1 MQLKN
6 NVFIGCSYCLY
17 PECTRKASCGN
28 FCSTNH
34 LNRAKREGSLHFCI
48 TLLYYWILT
57 LLGVYGVVIL
67 NSTSD
72 QYEKLKEKFS
82 RAWCSKK
89 GRLPKISRALEIV
102 NPKLRHRFKRYVAN
116 LPWFYSSVEQYYHGT
131 QIKCDMLEYYE
142 PCSSSNCG
150 VCGISKKGFDPE
162 RINSSSWQ
170 RFGKGF
176 YFAPNSSKAYD
187 YPRAT
192 HKTDSI
198 YHCMLV
204 CDVAPG
210 RKYTLYKKEPSI
222 KGPPRGYHS
231 IYGRSEWLWGL
242 WKSPDMNYDELVVF
256 DADAVRPRYILFL
269 NS

>member
-1 MQLKN
+1 MVNL
-6 NVFIGCSYCLY
+6 
-17 PECTRKASCGN
+17 
-28 FCSTNH
+28 
-34 LNRAKREGSLHFCI
+34 
-48 TLLYYWILT
+48 W
-57 LLGVYGVVIL
+57 LLGVCGLVNVD
-67 NSTSD
+67 STSE
-72 QYEKLKEKFS
+72 QYAKLKKKFS

-89 GRLPKISRALEIV
+89 GKLPKISHALEII
-102 NPKLRHRFKRYVAN
+102 NPKLQQRLDNYVSN
-116 LPWFYSSVEQYYHGT
+116 LSWPYNGVEQYYHGT

-192 HKTDSI
+192 HNSTNTDH
-198 YHCMLV
+198 HCMLV
-204 CDVAPG
+204 CDIAPG
-210 RKYTLYKKEPSI
+210 RKYTLYKNEPSI
-222 KGPPRGYHS
+222 TGPPKGYHS
-231 IYGRSEWLWGL
+231 IYGSAKWLWGL

-256 DADAVRPRYILFL
+256 DTDAVRPHYILFL
-269 NS
+269 ENM